1 MQTQSASRAP
11 LVTHPDAF
19 PPAIP
24 GVHIEGSGTVV
35 LLHSSMSS
43 RKQWRE
49 LIERMRGGYRM
60 IAIDMLGYGDA
71 PAPERPS
78 WFSLA
83 DEVRRIESVLA
94 PALRANERF
103 HVVGHSYG
111 GVIGMQLAQALP
123 QRVRSLTLFEPIPF
137 HLLPERD
144 PVVAEMHAVRREIEA
159 RLRDGDAAGGAA
171 CFVDYWSGRGAFS
184 QLPRER
190 QADLVK
196 LLPKTVLEIRAV
208 AGEPKSGERYR
219 QIGVPACLLSGCFSP
234 LAAHLATAVLGGL
247 LPQARRFEVAAGHLA
262 PATHPEQVNPII
274 EYFIRATD
282 QRSQG
287 S

>member
-1 MQTQSASRAP
+1 MQTQSTSPAPFPIQPAP
-11 LVTHPDAF
+11 LL
-19 PPAIP
+19 PAAA
-24 GVHIEGSGTVV
+24 GVQTEGSGTAVI

-43 RKQWRE
+43 RKQWRD

-71 PAPERPS
+71 PAPQRPS
-78 WFSLA
+78 WFSLD
-83 DEVRRIESVLA
+83 DEVRRIESALA
-94 PALRANERF
+94 PLLRAGERF
-103 HVVGHSYG
+103 HIVGHSYG
-111 GVIGMQLAQALP
+111 GVVGMQLAQALP

-137 HLLPERD
+137 QLLPQRD
-144 PVVAEMHAVRREIEA
+144 PVVAEMHAVRRQIEA
-159 RLRDGDAAGGAA
+159 RLRNGDAVGGAA

-184 QLPRER
+184 RLPPER

-208 AGEPKSGERYR
+208 AGAEKGGAPYR
-219 QIGVPACLLSGCFSP
+219 RIGAPACLLTGCFSP
-234 LAAHLATAVLGGL
+234 HAAHLATSVLAGL

-262 PATHPEQVNPII
+262 PATHPELVNPII

-282 QRSQG
+282 QRN
-287 S
+287 